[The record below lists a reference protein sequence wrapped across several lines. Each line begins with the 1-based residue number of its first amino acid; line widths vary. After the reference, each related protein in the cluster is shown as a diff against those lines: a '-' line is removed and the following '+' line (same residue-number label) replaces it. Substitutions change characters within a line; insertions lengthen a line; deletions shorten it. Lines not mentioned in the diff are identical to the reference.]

1 MEYQFLIC
9 LFSFFFEIVRN
20 FSILENKSNQ
30 MSKSLNRDYEKSSQ
44 NDLWKVWIPSWLMSQ
59 GKRKAWLRSL
69 NWKLQRKRKT
79 PDKTRPPVKQSGM
92 GDGLFDKTECV
103 LRKIWI
109 LKFEKS
115 RQDRIRQWTRIGLS
129 KKEQSQIWIWQK
141 GRKAGKKKEKRAG
154 CSWSVWLNSE

>member
-59 GKRKAWLRSL
+59 GKRKA
-69 NWKLQRKRKT
+69 
-79 PDKTRPPVKQSGM
+79 
-92 GDGLFDKTECV
+92 
-103 LRKIWI
+103 
-109 LKFEKS
+109 
-115 RQDRIRQWTRIGLS
+115 
-129 KKEQSQIWIWQK
+129 
-141 GRKAGKKKEKRAG
+141 
-154 CSWSVWLNSE
+154 